1 MVSSTSA
8 SSSGR
13 ASSSSAPG
21 SRSAVVRSSSN
32 GRKTRRQHHEMDG
45 NTEEEDATAASR
57 FEIQLD
63 QAVLETLDATLANR
77 PKNTKRS
84 YGPKQEEFL
93 AWCAKQSCDPMTRD
107 KVTGKKLHLFL
118 REEVIGR
125 APQPHTAKK
134 RRVEHD
140 SAAGGERREKE
151 PAEPSFTAGE
161 DRDDDI
167 EGEEDEDGELE
178 GGEGILGA
186 SAKTIG
192 WSTVKGYVT
201 AVTDLWQQQQLRGV
215 NSDPNPRQGPVTQ
228 LLAVEQLKE
237 TERKRSQHVDRGIG
251 THMDGYSR
259 EQMRLVVDHFVH
271 RNSDASLRDCVCFLL
286 SHFALLRGDDLR
298 PIELADIH
306 HLEMRNEGLS
316 DCFAVML
323 LLRSGKTNKHGRV
336 EFGSFIRNKDAS
348 ICPVGFLAFYLFS
361 RFHVVGLPAPDFTSA
376 DRWYPLKLFRA
387 TKNGTTTKAISY
399 NTQLDSIDDAFE
411 AAGIVGSAK
420 THLARRSGAQMAELG
435 GAEEGQCCL
444 RVHAG
449 FTRDGGSYSLSRDVH
464 VKEELLKKVF
474 PWADDWDA
482 AISTGKT
489 ADGKR
494 VEINIAAR
502 GFVRLLLRLR
512 KVIIQDAVVLRKIF
526 PNWFVWSHS
535 LFGDRLFLQ
544 YERDLLESLDT
555 PAASDD
561 RIVQV
566 LPLLADQIAA
576 NTAAMQQAM
585 ASGFV
590 AVGAQIASFS
600 HQQNIIL
607 AEQQKFHGAQIQA
620 LHQHINALSGMYMG
634 ALSARPPLSTTTP
647 SPIAAHGLPSSTGST
662 TAADSSST
670 HSFADTARSPRPSLP
685 SLLPPTSLPPSSS
698 FSPVLPSLP
707 LLGPF
712 PPVSPVVS
720 QQPASAAARLEAPTP
735 VTADN
740 GAVVARDEEV
750 MPPFAQDRAVSSVV
764 QLWTEW
770 EYGLG
775 GRVSVSHM
783 DLRWGNK
790 WRTKDAIRKH
800 YSRRINIIAR
810 INSLAAERH
819 TTSEVAAQLLDSA
832 RTDQNGKQLSLFQLN
847 EKIKDGAFVIP
858 A

>member
-1 MVSSTSA
+1 MA
-8 SSSGR
+8 L
-13 ASSSSAPG
+13 
-21 SRSAVVRSSSN
+21 
-32 GRKTRRQHHEMDG
+32 RQ
-45 NTEEEDATAASR
+45 AIS
-57 FEIQLD
+57 
-63 QAVLETLDATLANR
+63 TLAG
-77 PKNTKRS
+77 T
-84 YGPKQEEFL
+84 
-93 AWCAKQSCDPMTRD
+93 
-107 KVTGKKLHLFL
+107 
-118 REEVIGR
+118 
-125 APQPHTAKK
+125 
-134 RRVEHD
+134 
-140 SAAGGERREKE
+140 
-151 PAEPSFTAGE
+151 
-161 DRDDDI
+161 DRDDDN

-237 TERKRSQHVDRGIG
+237 TERKRSQHVDRGIDPLG
-251 THMDGYSR
+251 TAER
-259 EQMRLVVDHFVH
+259 
-271 RNSDASLRDCVCFLL
+271 
-286 SHFALLRGDDLR
+286 
-298 PIELADIH
+298 
-306 HLEMRNEGLS
+306 
-316 DCFAVML
+316 
-323 LLRSGKTNKHGRV
+323 
-336 EFGSFIRNKDAS
+336 
-348 ICPVGFLAFYLFS
+348 
-361 RFHVVGLPAPDFTSA
+361 SA
-376 DRWYPLKLFRA
+376 DGGAWRRRW
-387 TKNGTTTKAISY
+387 
-399 NTQLDSIDDAFE
+399 
-411 AAGIVGSAK
+411 
-420 THLARRSGAQMAELG
+420 RSLEAQMAELG
-435 GAEEGQCCL
+435 GAEEGQVRRAGRWNSKVMEACYLSAVPREVL

-449 FTRDGGSYSLSRDVH
+449 FTRDGGSYFLSRDVY

-535 LFGDRLFLQ
+535 LFSDRLFLQ

-561 RIVQV
+561 RIAQV

-712 PPVSPVVS
+712 PPVPPVVS
-720 QQPASAAARLEAPTP
+720 QQPARLEAPTP

-764 QLWTEW
+764 QL
-770 EYGLG
+770 
-775 GRVSVSHM
+775 
-783 DLRWGNK
+783 
-790 WRTKDAIRKH
+790 
-800 YSRRINIIAR
+800 
-810 INSLAAERH
+810 
-819 TTSEVAAQLLDSA
+819 
-832 RTDQNGKQLSLFQLN
+832 
-847 EKIKDGAFVIP
+847 
-858 A
+858 